1 MHRGV
6 SILVLGAALLGGTVA
21 CTPISRSHGYVAA
34 KASPGDVKKGT
45 DTKTTVLAKY
55 GSPTTTGVFDGNV
68 WYYMSEQRE
77 QLGYLQP
84 KTTSR
89 TVTSIAFSKDGVVD
103 GVDVYTLKDGHVVN
117 MVKRETPT
125 RGKELTILEQ
135 LLGTVGRLPEG
146 AFGDSNLPGGAG
158 GPRPDGS

>member
-6 SILVLGAALLGGTVA
+6 SALVLGAALLGSVTA

-34 KASPGDVKKGT
+34 KASPGDVEKGK

-55 GSPTTTGVFDGNV
+55 GTPTTTGIFDTNT

-89 TVTSIAFSKDGVVD
+89 TVTSIAFTQDGVVN
-103 GVDVYTLKDGHVVN
+103 GVNIYTMKDGHVVS

-135 LLGTVGRLPEG
+135 LFGAVGRLPEG
-146 AFGDSNLPGGAG
+146 AFGDDNLPGSAG
-158 GPRPDGS
+158 GPRRNGE